1 MPCSSPEGI
10 KRIILSIDL
19 ALLLL
24 VSGESTAV
32 AGSKGLETAGDI
44 AYYALPVAA
53 LGMTIAQKDLE
64 GAKQFALSTVSTAAV
79 TEGLKH
85 AVNEEAP
92 DGADHSFPSGHASI
106 AFSSAAFVQMRYG
119 WTYGIPACLVAAF
132 VGYTRVATDQ
142 HYFHDVLAGA
152 AIGILANV
160 IFTSPYRAVTVSPAV
175 GRDSIGLFVT
185 RSF

>member
-10 KRIILSIDL
+10 GTRILPVGL

-24 VSGESTAV
+24 FLGGTTAG
-32 AGSKGLETAGDI
+32 AGSKDLETAGDI
-44 AYYALPVAA
+44 GYYALPIAA
-53 LGMTIAQKDLE
+53 LGMAIANKDPE
-64 GAKQFALSTVSTAAV
+64 GAKQFAFATLSTAAV
-79 TEGLKH
+79 TEGLKL
-85 AVNEEAP
+85 AVNEQAP

-106 AFSSAAFVQMRYG
+106 AFSSAAFVQIRYG
-119 WTYGIPACLVAAF
+119 WTYGIPAYLVAAF

-142 HYFHDVLAGA
+142 HYVHDVLAGA

-160 IFTSPYRAVTVSPAV
+160 IFTSPYCPVTVVPAV
-175 GRDSIGLFVT
+175 GRDSIGVVVT

>member
-1 MPCSSPEGI
+1 MPCSSPERV
-10 KRIILSIDL
+10 KRRIPSIGL
-19 ALLLL
+19 VLLLL
-24 VSGESTAV
+24 FLERTTAV
-32 AGSKGLETAGDI
+32 AGSKDLETAGDVG
-44 AYYALPVAA
+44 YYALPIAA
-53 LGMTIAQKDLE
+53 LGMTIANKDLE
-64 GAKQFALSTVSTAAV
+64 GAKQFAFATLSTAAV
-79 TEGLKH
+79 TEGLKL
-85 AVNEEAP
+85 AVNEQAP

-119 WTYGIPACLVAAF
+119 WTYGIPAYLVAAF